1 MAQSQ
6 VQTQKQQ
13 QALKQ
18 TTSVNQMQLLQA
30 RLAELPV
37 AQLADC
43 IKTEMDD
50 NPALEAM
57 QPDDHF
63 DEHEDTYD
71 DSQGN
76 DQDDDFETISEREER
91 QSQLDDALNNLG
103 MDDED
108 LPVYNN
114 NGGYYDSHN
123 ELSYEPGETFYDS
136 LTMQMMETVLTPRQ
150 REIMEYI
157 IGSLDEDGWLRKS
170 TLAIADELAIYND
183 IDVNQ
188 REIEQVLKKL
198 QDFDPAGIGA
208 RSLKECLMIQIDRRE
223 DSTEKTLMKRVLNEY
238 YEEFTKKHWKKI
250 QREMALDDSTAE
262 RLYEEMRK
270 LNPKPGSSLGGIM
283 GGETIHQITPDVYI
297 DTHDDGTV
305 TFALNNS
312 DIPELSITPSFLDM
326 VRQDQGNADTMSR
339 QMREALIY
347 VRNKVDLAQ
356 RFIDAIKIRRNT
368 LTMTVRA
375 IIHWQHRFFEDG
387 DDTSL
392 QPMRL
397 KDIAEKTGLDIS
409 TVSRVCNGKYAQT
422 RWGIF
427 PFRHFFSDSYVTD
440 DGKELSTR
448 SIKAAL
454 EELIKGEDKT
464 KPLNDETLA
473 QMMAERGFPIARR
486 TVAKYRELMGFPIAR
501 MRKE

>member
-1 MAQSQ
+1 MEQSQ

-18 TTSVNQMQLLQA
+18 TTSVNQMQLLQS

-37 AQLADC
+37 TQLADC

-57 QPDDHF
+57 LPEDHS
-63 DEHEDTYD
+63 DEHEDTFD
-71 DSQGN
+71 DT
-76 DQDDDFETISEREER
+76 QDDEQDDFETMSEREER

-103 MDDED
+103 MDDEE
-108 LPVYNN
+108 LPVFNN
-114 NGGYYDSHN
+114 RHEGYP
-123 ELSYEPGETFYDS
+123 EMSYVQGETFYDS
-136 LTMQMMETVLTPRQ
+136 LMMQMMETELTPRQ
-150 REIMEYI
+150 KEIMEYI

-170 TLAIADELAIYND
+170 TVAIADELAIYND

-208 RSLKECLMIQIDRRE
+208 RSLKECLMIQINRRE
-223 DSTEKTLMKRVLNEY
+223 NTYEKNLMKRVLNEFY
-238 YEEFTKKHWKKI
+238 DEFTKKHWKKI
-250 QREMALDDSTAE
+250 QRELNIDDATAE
-262 RLYEEMRK
+262 RLCEEMRR
-270 LNPKPGSSLGGIM
+270 LNPKPGSSLGDAM
-283 GGETIHQITPDVYI
+283 GAETIHQITPDVYI
-297 DTHDDGTV
+297 DTHEDGTIS
-305 TFALNNS
+305 FALNNS
-312 DIPELSITPSFLDM
+312 DIPELTITPSFLDM
-326 VRQDQGNADTMSR
+326 VRQDQGNADSMSR
-339 QMREALIY
+339 QMREALLY
-347 VRNKVDLAQ
+347 ARNKVDLAQ

-368 LTMTVRA
+368 LTITVRA
-375 IIHWQHRFFEDG
+375 IIHWQRQFFEDG

-392 QPMRL
+392 RPMKL

-440 DGKELSTR
+440 DGKEMSTK

-454 EELIKGEDKT
+454 EELIRGEDK
-464 KPLNDETLA
+464 KNPINDEALA
-473 QMMAERGFPIARR
+473 RMMAERGFPIARR
-486 TVAKYRELMGFPIAR
+486 TVAKYREMMGFPVAR

>member
-1 MAQSQ
+1 MEQSQ

-13 QALKQ
+13 QVLKQ

-37 AQLADC
+37 TQLADC
-43 IKTEMDD
+43 IKTELDD

-57 QPDDHF
+57 QPDDHY
-63 DEHEDTYD
+63 DDHEDSFD
-71 DSQGN
+71 DLQGN

-103 MDDED
+103 RDDEE
-108 LPVYNN
+108 LPIYN
-114 NGGYYDSHN
+114 NGGSYDNRN
-123 ELSYEPGETFYDS
+123 ELAYEPGETFYDS

-150 REIMEYI
+150 RKIMEYI

-188 REIEQVLKKL
+188 REIEQVLSKL

-223 DSTEKTLMKRVLNEY
+223 DSTMKTLMKQVLNSY
-238 YEEFTKKHWKKI
+238 YDEFTKKHWKKI
-250 QREMALDDSTAE
+250 QHELNIDDATADH
-262 RLYEEMRK
+262 LSEEMRK
-270 LNPKPGSSLGGIM
+270 LNPKPGLALGGIV
-283 GGETIHQITPDVYI
+283 GGDTIHQITPDVYI
-297 DTHDDGTV
+297 DTHEDGTV
-305 TFALNNS
+305 TFALNSS

-326 VRQDQGNADTMSR
+326 VRQDQGNADSMSR

-347 VRNKVDLAQ
+347 ARNKVDLAQ
-356 RFIDAIKIRRNT
+356 RFIDALKIRRHT
-368 LTMTVRA
+368 LTIAVRA

-387 DDTSL
+387 DDASL
-392 QPMRL
+392 LPMRL

-409 TVSRVCNGKYAQT
+409 TISRVCNGKYAQT

-454 EELIKGEDKT
+454 EELIKGEDKA
-464 KPLNDETLA
+464 KPFNDETLA
-473 QMMAERGFPIARR
+473 QMMADRGFPIARR
-486 TVAKYRELMGFPIAR
+486 TVAKYREMMGFPVAR